1 MAEKSTGTSS
11 LSPSSSVTSA
21 PSLSLFVSPFL
32 PPRYTRVS
40 IGSRNGSMEGFVT
53 CDAFISILSKYVG
66 VSEGLPMDES
76 STPPVSACL
85 YISLTARA
93 DQLPSL
99 LGVLRFLMTFSAPVG
114 HISTHLWQF
123 THFSSAMSH
132 LPSSVFL

>member
-1 MAEKSTGTSS
+1 MFFAKRSGGVEWIIAFLGNPGPEYENTRHNAGFLAGAAMEKLLG
-11 LSPSSSVTSA
+11 VKM
-21 PSLSLFVSPFL
+21 
-32 PPRYTRVS
+32 TRV
-40 IGSRNGSMEGFVT
+40 RHR
-53 CDAFISILSKYVG
+53 
-66 VSEGLPMDES
+66 
-76 STPPVSACL
+76 
-85 YISLTARA
+85 SLTARA